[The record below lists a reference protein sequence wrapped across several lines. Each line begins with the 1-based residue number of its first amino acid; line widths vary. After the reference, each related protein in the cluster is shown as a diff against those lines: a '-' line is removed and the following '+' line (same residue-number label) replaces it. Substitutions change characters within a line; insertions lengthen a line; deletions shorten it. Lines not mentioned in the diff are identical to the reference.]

1 MMKKVGLEDLTLV
14 SKSKS
19 LQLSESQLIYL
30 LKEA

>member
-1 MMKKVGLEDLTLV
+1 MMEKVGLEDLTLV